1 VSRIK
6 RGGKVQD
13 CVAAAG
19 GAELELLDGDT
30 QNPEL
35 ESQVVSPVQQPV
47 PQTGSEEEHSAEQ
60 PGVPFV
66 VIH

>member
-1 VSRIK
+1 M
-6 RGGKVQD
+6 
-13 CVAAAG
+13 AAAG